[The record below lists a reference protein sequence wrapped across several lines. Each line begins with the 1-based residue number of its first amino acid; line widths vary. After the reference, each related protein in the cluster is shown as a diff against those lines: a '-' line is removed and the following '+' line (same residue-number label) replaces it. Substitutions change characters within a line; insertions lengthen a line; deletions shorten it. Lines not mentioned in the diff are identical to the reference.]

1 MEAQQLN
8 LMIRQ
13 PLHAAMS
20 VQRAFKNTA
29 FKTYRL
35 NLAAEYIPEDS
46 APAIIANLAYAFET
60 TSYPSYYYRTRD
72 DYGDYFKQSMVVGV
86 LGRQYW
92 AGQTTTTFYAELG
105 GHLHFIQRNEAI
117 IIRANYGR
125 YEEISR
131 TSDVLVSGVVGV
143 GFSAEL
149 FWNIRIEPSV
159 QWILSSMPSQR
170 IRHYEPVFMA
180 IGSEGIL
187 QEGRN
192 ELLNTRAP
200 FNQNVFTSLTFKVP
214 LFR

>member
-35 NLAAEYIPEDS
+35 NLATEYIPEDS
-46 APAIIANLAYAFET
+46 GPAIIANFAYAYET

-72 DYGDYFKQSMVVGV
+72 NYGDYFKQSMVVGA

-117 IIRANYGR
+117 IIRTNYGR

-131 TSDVLVSGVVGV
+131 TSDVLVSGSVGV
-143 GFSAEL
+143 GISAEL

-159 QWILSSMPSQR
+159 QWILSSLPSQR
-170 IRHYEPVFMA
+170 IRQYESVFMA

-187 QEGRN
+187 QEARN
-192 ELLNTRAP
+192 ELHNSRAP
-200 FNQNVFTSLTFKVP
+200 FNQNVFTSLTLKVP